1 MELHRFLT
9 KSIKLH
15 RCVLLIIKPTHSDK
29 EECDHTKEE
38 PPMIAILHKLIEV
51 KPFFDLLLVSNEI
64 KHPSGLW
71 VERVI
76 HVIHEK
82 KNRRE

>member
-1 MELHRFLT
+1 MGLH
-9 KSIKLH
+9 K
-15 RCVLLIIKPTHSDK
+15 CVLLIIETTHSDK

-38 PPMIAILHKLIEV
+38 APMIAILHKLIEV
-51 KPFFDLLLVSNEI
+51 KPFFDLLLVPDKIE
-64 KHPSGLW
+64 HPSGFW